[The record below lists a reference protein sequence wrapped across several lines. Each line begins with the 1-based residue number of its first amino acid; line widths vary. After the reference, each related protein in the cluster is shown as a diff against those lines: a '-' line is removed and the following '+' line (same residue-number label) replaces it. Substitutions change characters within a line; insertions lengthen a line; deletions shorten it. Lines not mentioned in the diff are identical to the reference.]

1 MNTPSLA
8 TQILVTV
15 IPIVGIVFG
24 SVVLFFYI
32 YFGYRTKILMIEKGI
47 YKSPIEVFD
56 LETFAL
62 LLGILSFSIGS
73 GMSIF
78 FYFREGLTYGLLGG
92 LIPFFVGAGLIVFFI
107 IRMKMQKKHDG

>member
-1 MNTPSLA
+1 MNTPSQA

-32 YFGYRTKILMIEKGI
+32 YFGYRTRMLMIEKGI
-47 YKSPIEVFD
+47 YRSPLEMFD

-62 LLGILSFSIGS
+62 LLGLLSFSIGF

-78 FYFREGLTYGLLGG
+78 FYFREGLSYGLLGG
-92 LIPFFVGAGLIVFFI
+92 LIPFFVGIGLISFFI
-107 IRMKMQKKHDG
+107 IRMKILKKRDG